1 MSRLVLILVA
11 NFLFVDYGVSPDEN
25 DKSVYVIQIEPEVA
39 KELVNGYVI
48 ESAIPPELKGIRKFR
63 VQVGTEKLDELV
75 PIPVEL
81 TSEENQASG
90 KSSVERNATANE
102 AYVQTR
108 SENAVESIDNDTFP
122 LRIDSEQPEDTP
134 IPSLI
139 PDAVKN
145 VDLPG
150 TPLII
155 DQTAKETPDGLE
167 PDPTPL
173 PQLSLTASSD
183 EKPVR
188 VKDSPVKSVTGS
200 KLGQVVVP
208 IFDEVKPAIIDATEK
223 EDRGGESVEDLLT
236 NLELEDRIV
245 LESLPDV
252 VVRHNEDTVS
262 VNNVEGEPN
271 LLKDNSSDF
280 IRLASTGSSSEIVT
294 TSPTPVEGSRSW
306 PLFSITLLGLIVS
319 LGGNVYLGIT
329 VIGFYRKR

>member
-39 KELVNGYVI
+39 EELVNGYVI
-48 ESAIPPELKGIRKFR
+48 ESAIPAELRGIRKFR
-63 VQVGTEKLDELV
+63 VQVGTEKLDKPV
-75 PIPVEL
+75 PIPLDL
-81 TSEENQASG
+81 TLEENQASP
-90 KSSVERNATANE
+90 KSSVERNGTANE
-102 AYVQTR
+102 ASVQTPT
-108 SENAVESIDNDTFP
+108 ENAVESIDNDTFP

-139 PDAVKN
+139 PDAVEN

-150 TPLII
+150 TPLVI

-167 PDPTPL
+167 PNPTPL
-173 PQLSLTASSD
+173 PQLSLTALSD
-183 EKPVR
+183 EKPIL

-200 KLGQVVVP
+200 ELGQVVVP

-223 EDRGGESVEDLLT
+223 EERGGEPVEDLFT
-236 NLELEDRIV
+236 NLEVDDRIV
-245 LESLPDV
+245 LDSLPDV

-262 VNNVEGEPN
+262 VNNVEGEPD

-294 TSPTPVEGSRSW
+294 TRPTPVEGARSW

-319 LGGNVYLGIT
+319 VGGNVYLGMT